1 MRRAWGLGFWEES
14 LSERLRSAAVPGRD
28 RVTPS
33 HPTPT
38 GQVSLHA
45 WHAMYRLL
53 SRVQSGGDAVYL
65 LAVARRIACT
75 DARLFDACSRLW
87 RPLATCYKQR
97 ARARAWL
104 GSTGVSTGVALCQR
118 VQQRLGLLE
127 IRRVKALGEPAVDR
141 RQQRPRFVPL
151 ALPMPEPTQA
161 YGGP

>member
-1 MRRAWGLGFWEES
+1 M
-14 LSERLRSAAVPGRD
+14 PGRD
-28 RVTPS
+28 RVTSS

-65 LAVARRIACT
+65 LSVARLITCK
-75 DARLFDACSRLW
+75 DARLCEAFSRLW
-87 RPLATCYKQR
+87 RPPATCDKQR
-97 ARARAWL
+97 AIARAWL
-104 GSTGVSTGVALCQR
+104 ESQGVSTEVALRQR

-141 RQQRPRFVPL
+141 RQQVMGFL
-151 ALPMPEPTQA
+151 AFALLLPESSETC
-161 YGGP
+161 GGS